1 MANDSDRLLAP
12 RLRLK
17 VPSDPQVEQALV
29 GTDLFRTFDPA
40 AIRLVAQK
48 LVPRTYTNGQIVF
61 HPDDPR
67 DGLFV
72 LASGMVKVT
81 VTSPRGDQMV
91 LATLESPETFGELSL
106 IDGKPRSASVEV
118 VEDARILRLGREIW
132 RPLVDQPEFSR
143 ALLRSASRMVRRL
156 TDQASDF
163 AFLDLHGRVA
173 KLLIRYADTRG
184 QRSEEGILLDLH
196 LTQSDL
202 AQMVGGSRQ
211 SVNQILRS
219 LENRDYLEI
228 RNKKILLKDEER
240 LRARAQL

>member
-1 MANDSDRLLAP
+1 MPADP
-12 RLRLK
+12 RIEK
-17 VPSDPQVEQALV
+17 ALV

-40 AIRLVAQK
+40 AIRLVAQR
-48 LVPRTYTNGQIVF
+48 LVPRTYARGQIVF
-61 HPDDPR
+61 HQGDPG
-67 DGLFV
+67 DALFV
-72 LASGMVKVT
+72 LVSGLVKVT

-91 LATLESPETFGELSL
+91 LVTLQGPETFGELSL

-118 VEDARILRLGREIW
+118 LEDAQILRLGRDIW
-132 RPLVDQPEFSR
+132 RQLAEHPDFSV
-143 ALLRSASRMVRRL
+143 ALLRAASRMVRRL

-173 KLLIRYADTRG
+173 KLLIRYADERG
-184 QRSEEGILLDLH
+184 QRSDGGILLDLH
-196 LTQSDL
+196 MTQSDL

-240 LRARAQL
+240 LRQRAQL

>member
-1 MANDSDRLLAP
+1 M
-12 RLRLK
+12 
-17 VPSDPQVEQALV
+17 PSDPQVEQALV

-40 AIRLVAQK
+40 AIRLVAQQ
-48 LVPRTYTNGQIVF
+48 LVPRTYAKGQIVF
-61 HPDDPR
+61 HQGDPG

-72 LASGMVKVT
+72 LNSGMVKVT

-91 LATLESPETFGELSL
+91 LVTLEAPETFGELSL

-118 VEDARILRLGREIW
+118 VEEARILRLGREIW

-184 QRSEEGILLDLH
+184 QRSDEGILLDLH

-240 LRARAQL
+240 LRRRAQL